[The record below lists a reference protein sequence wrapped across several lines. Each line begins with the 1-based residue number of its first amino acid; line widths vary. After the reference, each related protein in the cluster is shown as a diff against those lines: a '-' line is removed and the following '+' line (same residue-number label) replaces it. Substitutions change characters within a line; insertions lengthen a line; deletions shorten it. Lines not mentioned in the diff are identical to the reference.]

1 MLENQN
7 INFWFLLFF
16 RGKVEIKVI
25 IKIRKSGLKGSIM
38 FSGRQKLKRNFVL
51 PYTTRANIYI
61 SISPVLPINSQK
73 IATRSVGEQSRPS
86 GNGGGGVFSVSD
98 ALSPGL
104 IQQQQAKLTCLVFQ
118 RVERWWLPH
127 PSVVSTAFTKPWWVL
142 KWHREGADWICPC
155 LC

>member
-86 GNGGGGVFSVSD
+86 GNGGGVS
-98 ALSPGL
+98 
-104 IQQQQAKLTCLVFQ
+104 LVFLM
-118 RVERWWLPH
+118 R
-127 PSVVSTAFTKPWWVL
+127 
-142 KWHREGADWICPC
+142 C
-155 LC
+155 LLASYSSNKQNSHAWSFRGWRDDDYLILQ